1 MSTRINISSGTK
13 WEPIVGYSRVVRIG
27 NQVFITG
34 TVASDDH
41 GSVVGKEDVYV
52 QTQFI
57 LKRIELFL
65 NKAGA
70 DISDV
75 VRTRIYTTDISQWEK
90 IGKAHGEVFG
100 SIMPCTTMVEVRALI
115 SPEFMVEIEADA
127 IIL

>member
-34 TVASDDH
+34 TVASDEH

-57 LKRIELFL
+57 LKHIELFL